1 MAFNSFRSSAVDAP
15 DRALR
20 EIVTP
25 EGVAITVRLA
35 DRSERVAALIIDLMV
50 IAGVA
55 LGLAFVSFWGISA
68 GGSSGFEWLASIGML
83 VWFALRSFYF
93 IALELRWQG
102 KTVGKRAL
110 GLRVIDRAGG
120 RLGADAVF
128 ARNLMREVE
137 VFIPIS
143 LLFADSE
150 VGVELWIQ
158 LCSIVWAAVFVLLP
172 LFNRDRLR
180 AGDIVAGTWVVAAPR
195 AALLPDMATGW
206 KRFCARMAPTSA
218 RRARWCASASETK
231 SAGPRPTPRSTPI
244 GSWRRSMPRSG
255 RGSKT
260 ACCSATAARTN
271 TIETET
277 SRLVR
282 PDQSN
287 TLAMSSMPTPSLRT
301 LRS

>member
-68 GGSSGFEWLASIGML
+68 GGSSGFEWLASVGML

-120 RLGADAVF
+120 RRGADAVF

-158 LCSIVWAAVFVLLP
+158 LCAIVWAAGFVLLP

-180 AGDIVAGTWVVAAPR
+180 AGDIVALAGLKDTDTGDTLCDQNAPVVLERMDFPDPVIEATRERMILTGEVPSPMNPPEGCVFHTRCPIGIDECRLQVPELRELSDGHWVACIR
-195 AALLPDMATGW
+195 AEGYQ
-206 KRFCARMAPTSA
+206 SA
-218 RRARWCASASETK
+218 R
-231 SAGPRPTPRSTPI
+231 GFRS
-244 GSWRRSMPRSG
+244 
-255 RGSKT
+255 
-260 ACCSATAARTN
+260 
-271 TIETET
+271 
-277 SRLVR
+277 
-282 PDQSN
+282 
-287 TLAMSSMPTPSLRT
+287 
-301 LRS
+301 